1 MLSTKN
7 KSVHNNYFITMPFL
21 VHYDN
26 GFFFSWN
33 SNVEG
38 RWEKANL
45 ELFFFWVPFCYLRLT
60 LNWLHVCFSGL
71 WFHEWTK
78 CDTSSAGKWCGSRRT
93 GGQIRLKW
101 KLYFVKNKMFL
112 AYFWRFFSLLRFDAI
127 LYIKRSHHLKSFKLD
142 RYSSEL
148 HINKDIASMIYFN
161 KNYQKFRFLFK
172 IYQFFRLDIDL
183 ICLKY
188 AFCSLN

>member
-45 ELFFFWVPFCYLRLT
+45 ELFFFLGSVLLFTANVKLT
-60 LNWLHVCFSGL
+60 ARVF
-71 WFHEWTK
+71 
-78 CDTSSAGKWCGSRRT
+78 
-93 GGQIRLKW
+93 
-101 KLYFVKNKMFL
+101 
-112 AYFWRFFSLLRFDAI
+112 
-127 LYIKRSHHLKSFKLD
+127 
-142 RYSSEL
+142 
-148 HINKDIASMIYFN
+148 
-161 KNYQKFRFLFK
+161 
-172 IYQFFRLDIDL
+172 
-183 ICLKY
+183 
-188 AFCSLN
+188 